1 MGESLVGKPGR
12 LSSISLLLLFP
23 GLAGSGLEVNT
34 GRSGMLAEEDPVVSL
49 TIVRVF
55 LSSAST

>member
-12 LSSISLLLLFP
+12 LSSISLLLLLLD
-23 GLAGSGLEVNT
+23 LAGNGLEVNT
-34 GRSGMLAEEDPVVSL
+34 GRSEMFAEEDPVVSL
-49 TIVRVF
+49 TTVRVF